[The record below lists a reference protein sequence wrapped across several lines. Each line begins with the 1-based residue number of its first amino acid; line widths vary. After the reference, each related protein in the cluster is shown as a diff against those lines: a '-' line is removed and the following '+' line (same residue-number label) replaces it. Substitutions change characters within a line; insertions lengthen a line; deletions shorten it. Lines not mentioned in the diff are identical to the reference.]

1 MDKNKRALGRDP
13 FEDEGEEPR
22 SDTVEKLVKGR
33 HAAPPEAKEV
43 TVNVRLTPSNLK
55 HLDAIRRALAQ
66 RGKKD
71 VSRNDLIRI
80 AITLLSA
87 DDVP

>member
-1 MDKNKRALGRDP
+1 VAKKKQSLGRDP
-13 FEDEGEEPR
+13 FEDDNEEPR
-22 SDTVEKLVKGR
+22 SDTVEKLIKGR
-33 HAAPPEAKEV
+33 HAGSPEAKEV
-43 TVNVRLTPSNLK
+43 SVNVRLTPSNLK
-55 HLDAIRRALAQ
+55 HLDAIRRALAK
-66 RGKKD
+66 RGKAG